1 MKTIRI
7 TPRSD
12 REQALWRL
20 AKEVAGTFDG
30 LPWTV
35 IGGVMVRIVEAEH
48 GIMQSPYLTRDL
60 DTILD
65 LRADGASTQEAARR
79 LMAAGFE
86 PVPKDRG
93 ITYRFQ
99 RGGDMVDVLAP
110 DNLGDRSTPT
120 TVPPNVTIHADG
132 GRGALNHTRQVVID
146 AGEGVFTVPLPD
158 LVGAIVVKAQALETA
173 TDADERVKHRR
184 DLARLLILADDPFAL
199 AETLT
204 KGERRHLRVHRDLT
218 RADHL
223 VWVDFE
229 NGDRGRAALLA
240 LLA

>member
-1 MKTIRI
+1 MLVRSVTSLWRRQHEDDLRI

-35 IGGVMVRIVEAEH
+35 IGGVMVRIVEAQH
-48 GIMQSPYLTRDL
+48 GIIQSPYLTRDL

-65 LRADGASTQEAARR
+65 LRADGASMQEGGSATHGRR
-79 LMAAGFE
+79 VRAGPE
-86 PVPKDRG
+86 LSAG

-99 RGGDMVDVLAP
+99 REATSSSHPAP

-146 AGEGVFTVPLPD
+146 AGEGAFTVPLPD

-173 TDADERVKHRR
+173 TAANEREKHRR
-184 DLARLLILADDPFAL
+184 AGPAADFGGTIPSRSP
-199 AETLT
+199 
-204 KGERRHLRVHRDLT
+204 RRSR
-218 RADHL
+218 RA
-223 VWVDFE
+223 
-229 NGDRGRAALLA
+229 NGVTSESTAT
-240 LLA
+240 